1 MSLQGNDIPVRG
13 NIGAPSQPS
22 TETGHAICARPVFTM
37 SSDQFKSEPTWQN
50 IILKI
55 IQGEA
60 LQMLPQYSGVG
71 VGHALEIS
79 EYLLLGLEEHW

>member
-1 MSLQGNDIPVRG
+1 
-13 NIGAPSQPS
+13 
-22 TETGHAICARPVFTM
+22 M

>member
-1 MSLQGNDIPVRG
+1 
-13 NIGAPSQPS
+13 
-22 TETGHAICARPVFTM
+22 M

-60 LQMLPQYSGVG
+60 LQMLPQYSGASG
-71 VGHALEIS
+71 GHALEIS